1 MSLCLCSKL
10 NQLFFVYV
18 TILQETYS
26 KSNSFHYKMSSFR
39 KNYVLVLFLVFTLWT
54 CYVMSRRLPEASSSE
69 RHEKW
74 MTQYGK
80 VYKDA
85 SEREKRFQ
93 IFKNNVQFIE
103 SFNAAG
109 DKPFNL
115 SINKFADLHNEE
127 FKALMTTG
135 QRKERSVWKET
146 ETSFRYDSVTKIP
159 ATVDWRKRGAVTSIK
174 DQGTCG
180 SCWAFSTVATIE
192 GLHHIT
198 KGELVSLSEQELVDC
213 VRGDSDGCNGGY
225 VEDAFEFLAKKGGI
239 ASERNYPYKGVTK
252 SCKVKKESHG
262 VAKIKGYEKV
272 PGNSEKALLKAVAHQ
287 PVSAY
292 VEAGG
297 SAFQFYS
304 SGIFTGK
311 CGTEIDH
318 SVTVVGYGKAGDG
331 TKYWLVK
338 NSWGTEWGE
347 KGYIRMKRDIHAK
360 KGLCGIA
367 TNASYPTA

>member
-1 MSLCLCSKL
+1 M
-10 NQLFFVYV
+10 
-18 TILQETYS
+18 
-26 KSNSFHYKMSSFR
+26 
-39 KNYVLVLFLVFTLWT
+39 
-54 CYVMSRRLPEASSSE
+54 
-69 RHEKW
+69 
-74 MTQYGK
+74 
-80 VYKDA
+80 
-85 SEREKRFQ
+85 
-93 IFKNNVQFIE
+93 
-103 SFNAAG
+103 
-109 DKPFNL
+109 
-115 SINKFADLHNEE
+115 
-127 FKALMTTG
+127 
-135 QRKERSVWKET
+135 
-146 ETSFRYDSVTKIP
+146 
-159 ATVDWRKRGAVTSIK
+159 
-174 DQGTCG
+174 
-180 SCWAFSTVATIE
+180 ATIE

-239 ASERNYPYKGVTK
+239 ASETYYPYKGVNK

-331 TKYWLVK
+331 PKYWLVK

-360 KGLCGIA
+360 EGLCGIA
-367 TNASYPTA
+367 TSASYPTV

>member
-1 MSLCLCSKL
+1 M
-10 NQLFFVYV
+10 
-18 TILQETYS
+18 
-26 KSNSFHYKMSSFR
+26 MSSFSQ
-39 KNYVLVLFLVFTLWT
+39 NNSILVLLLVFTLWT
-54 CYVMSRRLPEASSSE
+54 CHAVSRRLPEAFLSE

-74 MTQYGK
+74 MAQYGK

-85 SEREKRFQ
+85 AEKDKRFQ
-93 IFKNNVQFIE
+93 IFNNNLQFIE
-103 SFNAAG
+103 SFNAAA

-115 SINKFADLHNEE
+115 SINQFADLHNEE
-127 FKALMTTG
+127 FKALLING
-135 QRKERSVWKET
+135 QKKERSVLTAT
-146 ETSFRYDSVTKIP
+146 ETSFMYDCVTKIP
-159 ATVDWRKRGAVTSIK
+159 ATVDWRKRGAVTPIK
-174 DQGTCG
+174 DQGICR
-180 SCWAFSTVATIE
+180 SCWAFSTVASIE

-213 VRGDSDGCNGGY
+213 VRGDSEGCNGGY

-239 ASERNYPYKGVTK
+239 ASETNYPYKGVNK
-252 SCKVKKESHG
+252 SCKVKKERDG
-262 VAKIKGYEKV
+262 VAIKIKGYEKV
-272 PGNSEKALLKAVAHQ
+272 PANSEKALLKAVAHQ

-311 CGTEIDH
+311 CGTDMDH
-318 SVTVVGYGKAGDG
+318 SVTVVGYGKGGDG

-347 KGYIRMKRDIHAK
+347 KGYIRMKRDIRAK
-360 KGLCGIA
+360 EGLCGIA
-367 TNASYPTA
+367 TSASYPTI

>member
-1 MSLCLCSKL
+1 
-10 NQLFFVYV
+10 
-18 TILQETYS
+18 
-26 KSNSFHYKMSSFR
+26 MSSFD
-39 KNYVLVLFLVFTLWT
+39 KNNYLFVLFLVFTLWT
-54 CYVMSRRLPEASSSE
+54 CHVVSRRLPEAFSSE

-80 VYKDA
+80 VYKDDA
-85 SEREKRFQ
+85 EKEKRLQ

-127 FKALMTTG
+127 FKALLTNA
-135 QRKERSVWKET
+135 QRKEGRVWSAA
-146 ETSFRYDSVTKIP
+146 ETSFKYDSVTKIP
-159 ATVDWRKRGAVTSIK
+159 ATMNWRKRGAVTPIK
-174 DQGTCG
+174 DQGTCR

-239 ASERNYPYKGVTK
+239 ASETYYPYKGVNK

-331 TKYWLVK
+331 PKYWLVK

-360 KGLCGIA
+360 EGLCGIA
-367 TNASYPTA
+367 TSASYPTV